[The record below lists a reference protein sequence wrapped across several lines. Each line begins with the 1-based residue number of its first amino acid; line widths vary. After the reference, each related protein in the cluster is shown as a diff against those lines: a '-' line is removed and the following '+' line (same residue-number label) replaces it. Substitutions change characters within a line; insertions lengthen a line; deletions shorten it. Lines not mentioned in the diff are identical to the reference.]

1 MAPAQPGVK
10 GLAVAFR
17 DTYKRHAIQDIAASV
32 TYWTILS
39 IVPAALAVTAVL
51 GWLEVIIGKQAA
63 DDVRTE
69 IVEFVE
75 RTLGTAGGEISTTI
89 IDILTGPSSG
99 VAIVGFLLAVWSM
112 SKGFASLFRGLAR
125 IHGNPDGR
133 NNLVGRL
140 LGLAFGVATVLVV
153 LVLLLSLVAGPLLGF
168 EELLP
173 NDGGLV
179 VSVWSV
185 ARWPILTVGIVAWI
199 ALLLSRGPG
208 TGLPWKEALPGA
220 ALAAI
225 GWALITIGFD
235 IYLQLSS
242 GANPLFRSLGS
253 VIVALYWLYLVIIAL
268 LIGGA
273 LNAIRQG
280 QTPTPAEAAQ
290 AAGAARG
297 EGEGDPG

>member
-1 MAPAQPGVK
+1 MK

-17 DTYKRHAIQDIAASV
+17 DTYKRHAIQDIAAGV
-32 TYWTILS
+32 TFWTVLS

-51 GWLEVIIGKQAA
+51 GWFEVLIGKQAA
-63 DDVRTE
+63 DDVRAE

-75 RTLGTAGGEISTTI
+75 RTLGAAGGEIGTTI
-89 IDILTGPSSG
+89 IDILTEPSSG

-125 IHGNPDGR
+125 IHGDPEAR

-168 EELLP
+168 EKLLP

-179 VSVWSV
+179 VDLWSV
-185 ARWPILTVGIVAWI
+185 VRWPVLTAGIVAWI

-208 TGLPWKEALPGA
+208 TGLRWRQALPGA
-220 ALAAI
+220 ALGDPRVGADHRRLRHLPAALQRRQPAVPLARQRHR
-225 GWALITIGFD
+225 GPLLALPADHRPADRGRAERGTPRA
-235 IYLQLSS
+235 
-242 GANPLFRSLGS
+242 GA
-253 VIVALYWLYLVIIAL
+253 
-268 LIGGA
+268 
-273 LNAIRQG
+273 
-280 QTPTPAEAAQ
+280 TPAPAPAA
-290 AAGAARG
+290 
-297 EGEGDPG
+297 EGDPG